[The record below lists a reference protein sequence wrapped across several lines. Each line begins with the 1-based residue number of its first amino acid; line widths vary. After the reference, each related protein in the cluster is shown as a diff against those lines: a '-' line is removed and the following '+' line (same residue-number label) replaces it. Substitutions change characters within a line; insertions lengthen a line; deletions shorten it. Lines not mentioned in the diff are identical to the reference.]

1 MSNRIPWGRF
11 ILLSHVLCVLLSN
24 IHHASHGC
32 SVGERAALMEIRS
45 SLVRAGAA
53 TPRSWGRGGDCCLW
67 ERVNCSGG
75 GGTRRVS
82 RLHLSNLYDPS
93 TVPSTHSGD
102 PFWSFN
108 MTVFSAFSELRFLDL
123 SSSYLSS
130 LGSDGMQSISFSV
143 LHSTC
148 HYHLVFAV

>member
-53 TPRSWGRGGDCCLW
+53 TPRSWGRGGDCCSW
-67 ERVNCSGG
+67 ERVNCSGS

-82 RLHLSNLYDPS
+82 HLDLSNLYYGG
-93 TVPSTHSGD
+93 HY
-102 PFWSFN
+102 WSFN
-108 MTVFSAFSELRFLDL
+108 MTVFSAFSELQFLDL
-123 SSSYLSS
+123 SSNYPRS
-130 LGSDGMQSISFSV
+130 LGSDGMKPISFSV
-143 LHSTC
+143 LH
-148 HYHLVFAV
+148 